1 MSLSLLDSNVWVSLA
16 IDRHEHHLLA
26 LDWFDK
32 ASGDA
37 SACFC
42 RMTQNSFLRLLTLK
56 ALFEEDTMTNN
67 QAITAYR
74 RLRQDPRV
82 GWLREPEGLESEW
95 FALASLRTPAPKRWM
110 DAYLCAFARSVGADL
125 VTFDRGYLQFEDHAL
140 KIILLASGAF

>member
-1 MSLSLLDSNVWVSLA
+1 MSLRLLDSNVWVSLA
-16 IDRHEHHLLA
+16 IDRHEHHFLA
-26 LDWFDK
+26 LDWFDRT
-32 ASGDA
+32 SNDE

-74 RLRQDPRV
+74 RMRQDPRV
-82 GWLREPEGLESEW
+82 GWLREPEALEADW
-95 FALASLRTPAPKRWM
+95 FALASLRTPSPKRWM

-125 VTFDRGYLQFEDHAL
+125 VTFDRGFLQFEGHAL
-140 KIILLASGAF
+140 KIVLLASVAS

>member
-16 IDRHEHHLLA
+16 IDRHEHYRQA
-26 LDWFDK
+26 VDWFGK
-32 ASGDA
+32 ASSDA
-37 SACFC
+37 STCFC

-82 GWLREPEGLESEW
+82 GWLDEPEGLEAKW

-110 DAYLCAFARSVGADL
+110 DAYLCAFARSLRADL
-125 VTFDRGYLQFEDHAL
+125 VTFDRGYLQFEDSAL
-140 KIILLASGAF
+140 KIVLLAPDAP

>member
-56 ALFEEDTMTNN
+56 ALFEEDTLTHR
-67 QAITAYR
+67 QAIAAYR
-74 RLRQDPRV
+74 LLCQDPRV
-82 GWLREPEGLESEW
+82 GWLGEPEGLEANW
-95 FALASLRTPAPKRWM
+95 FTLASLRTPAPKRWM
-110 DAYLCAFARSVGADL
+110 DAYLCAFARSVGANL

-140 KIILLASGAF
+140 KIILLASGAS